1 MDKFSTIKI
10 RGEKK
15 FKTVRISSDSKPKI
29 LDPIIEKWQT
39 LLNTLARVI
48 DVPSG
53 LIMRLNEE
61 TIEVFLKSN
70 TESNPYKANE
80 KAKLLQGFYCE
91 TVIGTQNTL
100 IVPNA
105 TKNEL
110 WNKNNPD
117 VDIDM
122 ISYMGVPLNWPDGEC
137 FGTIC
142 VLANKETHYSKEF
155 ENLLIQIKQHI
166 EVDLQLLLTN
176 KELEVLNA
184 TKTKFLSLISH
195 DVRGNIGSAD
205 QLLKLIIENIDDYS
219 KTHLKDTLLSLSQ
232 SLSESYFTLENMLS
246 WSKAEIL
253 QIEPKI
259 LPIDLAEVIDD
270 LLLFFNQ
277 TIEIK
282 KLRIKKDYY
291 AEKVI
296 VSADR
301 KMIKVGLNNILS
313 NAIKYSQNGGLIT
326 IRLKKQESKTV
337 IEIIDAGIGMDKD
350 TASKLFNYNESHSK
364 SGTQGESSSGI
375 GLMLTKE
382 FLDKNNAKV
391 TVDSEIGKGTKF
403 RITI

>member
-1 MDKFSTIKI
+1 MDKFSTITI
-10 RGEKK
+10 REQKK
-15 FKTVRISSDSKPKI
+15 SKRVKISSDSKPKI
-29 LDPIIEKWQT
+29 LDPIFKKWQT
-39 LLNTLARVI
+39 LLNTLAEVI

-70 TESNPYKANE
+70 TEGNPYKVSE
-80 KAKLLQGFYCE
+80 KAKLIHGLYCE
-91 TVIGTQNTL
+91 TVIGTQETL
-100 IVPNA
+100 IVPDA
-105 TKNEL
+105 TKNEI
-110 WNKNNPD
+110 WNTNNPD
-117 VDIDM
+117 IDLNM

-142 VLANKETHYSKEF
+142 VLDNKENHYNEKFKS
-155 ENLLIQIKQHI
+155 LLIQIKQHI
-166 EVDLQLLLTN
+166 EVDLKLLITN
-176 KELEVLNA
+176 QELERLND

-195 DVRGNIGSAD
+195 DVRGNIGSSD
-205 QLLKLIIENIDDYS
+205 QLLKLIIENIDNYS
-219 KTHLKDTLLSLSQ
+219 KSNLKDTLLSLSQ

-253 QIEPKI
+253 QIEPEI
-259 LPIDLAEVIDD
+259 LQVNLVEIIEE
-270 LLLFFNQ
+270 LLQFFNQ

-282 KLRIKKDYY
+282 KLQIEKDYY
-291 AEKVI
+291 SNEVT
-296 VSADR
+296 VLADR
-301 KMIKVGLNNILS
+301 KMIKVSLNNILS
-313 NAIKYSQNGGLIT
+313 NAIKYSQTAGLIT

-337 IEIIDAGIGMDKD
+337 IEIIDAGIGMDKK

-403 RITI
+403 SITI

>member
-1 MDKFSTIKI
+1 MSKYSTV
-10 RGEKK
+10 
-15 FKTVRISSDSKPKI
+15 TVRETNESKRVRITSDSKPKI
-29 LDPIIEKWQT
+29 LDTVIKKWQT
-39 LLNTLARVI
+39 LLDTLAKVVG
-48 DVPSG
+48 VPSA

-61 TIEVFLKSN
+61 TIEVFIKSN
-70 TESNPYKANE
+70 TEGNPYKTGE
-80 KAKLLQGFYCE
+80 KVKLIYGLYCE
-91 TVIGTQNTL
+91 TVIGVQKTL
-100 IVPNA
+100 IVPDA
-105 TKNEL
+105 TKNKV

-117 VDIDM
+117 IDIDM

-137 FGTIC
+137 FGTVCI
-142 VLANKETHYSKEF
+142 LDSKENYYSKET
-155 ENLLIQIKQHI
+155 EDLLTQIKQHI
-166 EVDLQLLLTN
+166 EVDLQFIQTN
-176 KELEVLNA
+176 QELEKLND

-205 QLLKLIIENIDDYS
+205 QLLKLIIENINDYS
-219 KTHLKDTLLSLSQ
+219 KSELKDTLLSLSQ

-246 WSKAEIL
+246 WSKSEML
-253 QIEPKI
+253 QIEPEI
-259 LPIDLAEVIDD
+259 LPTNLVEVIDE
-270 LLLFFNQ
+270 LLQFFNQ

-313 NAIKYSQNGGLIT
+313 NAIKYSQNEGLVT
-326 IRLKKQESKTV
+326 IRLMDQGNKTV
-337 IEIIDAGIGMDKD
+337 IEIIDSGIGMDKN

-382 FLDKNNAKV
+382 FLDKNNAVV
-391 TVDSEIGKGTKF
+391 TVDSGIGKGTKF